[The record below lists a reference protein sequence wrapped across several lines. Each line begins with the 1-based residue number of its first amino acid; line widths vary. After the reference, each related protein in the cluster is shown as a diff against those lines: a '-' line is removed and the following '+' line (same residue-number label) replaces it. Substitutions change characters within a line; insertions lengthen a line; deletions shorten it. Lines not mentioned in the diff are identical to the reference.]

1 MTSTPTASAGLAR
14 FDPGDPALSSNPYPT
29 YASYRELDPVHWG
42 TSSMTGLDGS
52 WYLFRHRDNA
62 AVLTDAATYASDP
75 ATVGRA
81 IEVPEAFRPVARIHQ
96 RWLGGIDPPDHTR
109 LRSLMVRAF
118 TPRRVAG
125 LQPRVDYITG
135 KLLDDALARGEG
147 KIDIIADL
155 SFPLPMSVIGDALG
169 VDEADW
175 GLFRGWAED
184 VSDAIDRAG
193 DPAAGAAGSAAI
205 EEMFDYFQRL
215 IRLRR
220 HEPSDDLLSAM
231 VAAVDS
237 EGQPMQEFD
246 AIAIAVELGFAG
258 HETTMYSVAIGVLG
272 LMEQRDRWDQL
283 VAAGD
288 ADELWDPAVD
298 ELLRWTTPVQRQ
310 RWRWATQDTSIDDRE
325 IRRGDPVVSLLGA
338 ANRDPEVFPDPDRID
353 FARPQARHL
362 TFGFG
367 SHFCLGSALAR
378 SELRTALRLLS
389 ARVPAMTLADPD
401 GVAWRDNSITPG
413 PLAVWV
419 DV

>member
-1 MTSTPTASAGLAR
+1 MTTTPTAAADLAR
-14 FDPGDPALSSNPYPT
+14 FDPGDATLSSNPYPT
-29 YASYRELDPVHWG
+29 YARYRELDPVHWG

-52 WYLFRHRDNA
+52 WYLFRHQDNA

-81 IEVPEAFRPVARIHQ
+81 VEVPEAFKPVARIHQ

-135 KLLDDALARGEG
+135 KLIDDALARNDG

-205 EEMFDYFQRL
+205 EEMFDYFKRL
-215 IRLRR
+215 IHLRR
-220 HEPSDDLLSAM
+220 NEPADDLLSAM
-231 VAAVDS
+231 VAAVDG

-258 HETTMYSVAIGVLG
+258 HETTMYSVAISVLG
-272 LMEQRDRWDQL
+272 LMEQRDRWEQL

-288 ADELWDPAVD
+288 DDDVWDPAVD

-310 RWRWATQDTSIDDRE
+310 RWRWATQDGSIGN
-325 IRRGDPVVSLLGA
+325 RRGPAGRPCRLPPGRGQPGPGGLPRPRSHRFRPPAGA
-338 ANRDPEVFPDPDRID
+338 APDVRFRLPLLPR
-353 FARPQARHL
+353 
-362 TFGFG
+362 FGVG
-367 SHFCLGSALAR
+367 
-378 SELRTALRLLS
+378 
-389 ARVPAMTLADPD
+389 PI
-401 GVAWRDNSITPG
+401 GVAHRAPSSEG
-413 PLAVWV
+413 PSPAY
-419 DV
+419 DAD